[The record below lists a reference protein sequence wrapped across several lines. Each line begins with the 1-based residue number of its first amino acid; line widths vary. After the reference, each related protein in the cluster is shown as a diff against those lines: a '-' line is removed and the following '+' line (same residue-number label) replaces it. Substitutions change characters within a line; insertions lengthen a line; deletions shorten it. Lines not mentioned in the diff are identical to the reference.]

1 MPKRKREVSDT
12 LSVFTNYI
20 SEENSIYD
28 SASNSFVG
36 DFVYCSQYVVCAIT
50 VYCVNGTGTIS
61 IEGSFD
67 GDAGSGDVLAPA
79 SVSANTLFFK
89 RVGLSYPYVRVRWLA
104 QGVTTPVT
112 TIYTVLEKQ
121 GLSPADTPLPTPGST
136 IITAGTGINVTEP
149 SPGTYTIAN
158 TAPDQTVAITAGTG
172 ISATG
177 AYPNF
182 TISSSLTAVNDD
194 VQIAS
199 VAGGYSVDVGSA
211 PGRGVVKITNG
222 TGDNLNAINSVA
234 IGGEAGFIN
243 QGNLGGAGGSA
254 VAIGLAAGRRDQFT
268 NAVAIGANAG
278 FTGQRAEGVA
288 IGFNAGTSTQQGS
301 SIAIGSNAGNNL
313 QNSSSIAVGTNA
325 GRSSQGSNSV
335 AIGSDAGRNTQG
347 NQSIAIGVQAGLG
360 SSSAPALKQDVNCIA
375 IGTFSGRYGQDTG
388 AIAIGNEAAQG
399 NIAGTLVQPARSI
412 AIGNQCETPGA
423 VDRLAF
429 KAEAP
434 ITPDVSNQQAL
445 SALLPLQW
453 NGTLYRLPA
462 LASNATDFQPVTLTN
477 AGGTQSW
484 VNDGAGPAL
493 AVKGVNAGSNVTITD
508 NGTALTINSSGS
520 GFGARIYGFVQMV
533 DNTGTGRD
541 FAFTQVFQ
549 ELLPV
554 SATYYSSL
562 SAEFTNPLNSR
573 LQYTG
578 ATTRDFKVSAFYS
591 AVNTDGYAIAIAKNA
606 VVDANTENYLINCQ
620 FASLDTV
627 MSLAQNDVVSIY
639 ALRIPGST
647 TKTVGSVRLSVVA
660 LN

>member
-182 TISSSLTAVNDD
+182 TISSSLTAVNND

-222 TGDNLNAINSVA
+222 TGDNLNAVNSVA
-234 IGGEAGFIN
+234 IGG
-243 QGNLGGAGGSA
+243 
-254 VAIGLAAGRRDQFT
+254 D
-268 NAVAIGANAG
+268 AG
-278 FTGQRAEGVA
+278 FTSQGVVGGA
-288 IGFNAGTSTQQGS
+288 NGS
-301 SIAIGSNAGNNL
+301 SIAIG
-313 QNSSSIAVGTNA
+313 
-325 GRSSQGSNSV
+325 V
-335 AIGSDAGRNTQG
+335 AAGRN
-347 NQSIAIGVQAGLG
+347 NQQQQAIAIGRNAGLDNQRVDSIAIGVEAARTDQQSFSVAIGGNSGNFQQQGQCVAIGNSAGRVAQAGGGVCIGSEAGRNSQGSQAIAIGIQAGLG
-360 SSSAPALKQDVNCIA
+360 NAAAPFLQQGLNSIA
-375 IGTFSGRYGQDTG
+375 IGAFSGRYGQNEA
-388 AIAIGNEAAQG
+388 AIAIGFQSAQG
-399 NIAGTLVQPARSI
+399 NIGGTSIQPARSI
-412 AIGNQCETPGA
+412 AIGSNCETPGA